1 MRLSDMFTR
10 NLGFKFLAVVL
21 AVGLWFMAVGRE
33 RAEVGLTVPLEMK
46 NFPADLV
53 VANQVPDGISVR
65 IRGSVPLTRQVADRG
80 LRFSID
86 LSGAKAGPNHFTL
99 LPEVLGLPRGLE
111 VTRLTPSQ
119 VTVELEPVTLKRV
132 NVLPVIKGEPVG
144 GFVIEDIILE
154 PKNVSLRGPQSILE
168 KIDIIW
174 TEPIDVTMA
183 SGSTTVPVK
192 LAMPEVSVTLAEKVQ
207 ITAHLEMRE
216 KIVTRA
222 FSAVPVEGINTDL
235 DYKITPETVEVT
247 VSGPL
252 STMTE
257 LASGKA
263 LHVRLNLAD
272 LGPGQ
277 YRRPVD
283 VSVPP
288 DMEVVSVKPE
298 QIQVRILEG
307 NIRTNNEQH

>member
-1 MRLSDMFTR
+1 MWLRDALTR
-10 NLGFKFLAVVL
+10 NLGFKFLALVL
-21 AVGLWFMAVGRE
+21 AVALWFMAVGRE

-46 NFPADLV
+46 NFPPNLV

-86 LSGAKAGPNHFTL
+86 LSDAKAGPNHFNL
-99 LPEVLGLPRGLE
+99 LPDALGLPRGLE

-132 NVLPVIKGEPVG
+132 NILPVIKGEPVAG
-144 GFVIEDIILE
+144 YVIEDILLE
-154 PKNVSLRGPQSILE
+154 PKSVAIRGPQSILE

-183 SGSTTVPVK
+183 AGSTTVPVK
-192 LAMPEVSVTLAEKVQ
+192 LAMPDVSVTLAEKVQ
-207 ITAHLEMRE
+207 VTARLEMRE

-222 FSAVPVEGINTDL
+222 FSAVPVEGINTVQ
-235 DYKITPETVEVT
+235 DYQISPETVELT

-272 LGPGQ
+272 LGPGR
-277 YRRPVD
+277 YRRPVE

-288 DMEVVSVKPE
+288 DMKVISVKPD
-298 QIQVRILEG
+298 QIQVKILEG
-307 NIRTNNEQH
+307 NVQTNHEQH